1 MTARLTGSVLTMDT
15 ELKLILDT
23 HNVRPEI
30 QEFLLTDDVQCKT
43 VSQFA
48 VIVTAES
55 ELVKDLLEEAG
66 LDKIKLGDKI
76 AVRGA
81 WHACRATLNGSAE
94 KTASSS
100 AAVSKMPDGAEA

>member
-1 MTARLTGSVLTMDT
+1 MTARVNIPVVSMDT

-30 QEFLLTDDVQCKT
+30 QEFLLSDDVQCKT
-43 VSQFA
+43 VTQFA
-48 VIVTAES
+48 VIVTEEK

-66 LDKIKLGDKI
+66 LDKIKIGDKI

-81 WHACRATLNGSAE
+81 WHACRATLTG
-94 KTASSS
+94 TA
-100 AAVSKMPDGAEA
+100 KKDGFKQCRCIQDARWC